1 MTLHMFGKEKYF
13 KKYYLRGVLVLAKD
27 DRSAMEEVHA
37 EQEFAI
43 HSDPVRVCLKDYAQK
58 GTLASKQS
66 QSLQG

>member
-1 MTLHMFGKEKYF
+1 MFGKEKYF
-13 KKYYLRGVLVLAKD
+13 KKYYLRGVLVLAKN

-37 EQEFAI
+37 EHRAAGVR
-43 HSDPVRVCLKDYAQK
+43 HSQWPCPCLFEGLYAQK